1 MLGSGNQRIE
11 PLVLSDHNT
20 VVAAYEPSRKRSSDY
35 QSESQ
40 LEAQLIQ
47 TLQDQG
53 YEYLTIRNERDLI
66 DNLRTQLEKLNN
78 IAFSDSEWDNFFATT
93 IAAANEGVLEKTL
106 KIQQDHIQ
114 SLTRDDG
121 STKNIRLIDKRNI
134 TNNRLQVINQY
145 TTPTENQG
153 AGRRGRRSHRY
164 DVTILV
170 NGLPL
175 VHIELKRRGV
185 SIREAFNQI
194 ERYDRESFL
203 TGSGLFRYIQLF
215 VISNGT
221 HTKYYS
227 NTTRDNHVKT
237 ATNPT
242 LRGASQENKTSHS
255 FEFTSWWADKRNR
268 PIQDLEDF
276 SRTFL
281 AQRTLLAIITRYC
294 VLTSTEPPMLL
305 VMRPYQI
312 VATEEILLRIN
323 TSLNHKLY
331 GSTRSGGYVWHTT
344 GSGKTLT
351 SFKTAQLATRIE
363 GIGKV
368 LFVVD
373 RKDLDYQTIKEYDRF
388 EKGAAN
394 SNASTAVLKRQLE
407 DPNAR
412 IIVTTIQKL
421 ATFIK
426 ANKGHTIY
434 SEPTVIIFDECHRS
448 QFGSMH
454 RDITRAFKKYFLF
467 GFTGTPIFNFKE
479 DAAPD
484 TYTTEDMFGE
494 KLHTYS
500 IVDAIADG
508 NVLPFHIDY
517 LNLSPVNTAEEQ
529 SSKELERLYLAP
541 GRIEAVTQYI
551 LEHFDQKTQRNQH
564 YKLGDKRVSGFN
576 ALFATAS
583 ITAACLYYQEFQKQ
597 QAHLPQDQRLK
608 VGLIFSQS
616 PENGA
621 HEFFDTDELGPE
633 VEQSV
638 DRRQTFEN
646 AVDEHNDAFGT
657 SFTATPDGFD
667 NYYKDLSSRIKSR
680 QVDLVI
686 VVNMFLTG
694 FDATTLN
701 TLFVDKNLK
710 LHGLIQAYSRTNR
723 ILNSVKAFGNIVSFR
738 DLEEATIEALTIF
751 GNKDAKNIAILRPF
765 AEYLAEYKEKIQ
777 QLIEQFPVAERIV
790 GEARQSAFAKLFGE
804 ILRLENTLRNYDEFN
819 EADYLSARDKQD
831 YTSTYLEIHDRFT
844 NRDSDPD
851 QVDSDDAVDI
861 YAGVEFEIEL
871 LQQVEVNVDY
881 ILSLVAQR
889 STTHTEQETDQLR
902 NKLIRTLNSTPSL
915 KNRRDLFLKFFDD
928 NPDIKDFDDASD
940 RWTAFIRQQQSSE
953 IDWKIQKLGLDK
965 ETTKRYMQNWLRN
978 GRMDMSGG
986 TLAEIV
992 GPAPRFVRTAGRNLI
1007 EKKHNAEAA
1016 LSAHF
1021 ERFNNI
1027 GTSIRESLQG

>member
-1 MLGSGNQRIE
+1 
-11 PLVLSDHNT
+11 
-20 VVAAYEPSRKRSSDY
+20 
-35 QSESQ
+35 
-40 LEAQLIQ
+40 
-47 TLQDQG
+47 
-53 YEYLTIRNERDLI
+53 
-66 DNLRTQLEKLNN
+66 
-78 IAFSDSEWDNFFATT
+78 
-93 IAAANEGVLEKTL
+93 
-106 KIQQDHIQ
+106 
-114 SLTRDDG
+114 
-121 STKNIRLIDKRNI
+121 
-134 TNNRLQVINQY
+134 
-145 TTPTENQG
+145 
-153 AGRRGRRSHRY
+153 
-164 DVTILV
+164 
-170 NGLPL
+170 
-175 VHIELKRRGV
+175 
-185 SIREAFNQI
+185 
-194 ERYDRESFL
+194 
-203 TGSGLFRYIQLF
+203 
-215 VISNGT
+215 
-221 HTKYYS
+221 
-227 NTTRDNHVKT
+227 
-237 ATNPT
+237 
-242 LRGASQENKTSHS
+242 
-255 FEFTSWWADKRNR
+255 
-268 PIQDLEDF
+268 
-276 SRTFL
+276 
-281 AQRTLLAIITRYC
+281 
-294 VLTSTEPPMLL
+294 
-305 VMRPYQI
+305 
-312 VATEEILLRIN
+312 
-323 TSLNHKLY
+323 
-331 GSTRSGGYVWHTT
+331 
-344 GSGKTLT
+344 
-351 SFKTAQLATRIE
+351 
-363 GIGKV
+363 
-368 LFVVD
+368 
-373 RKDLDYQTIKEYDRF
+373 
-388 EKGAAN
+388 
-394 SNASTAVLKRQLE
+394 
-407 DPNAR
+407 
-412 IIVTTIQKL
+412 
-421 ATFIK
+421 
-426 ANKGHTIY
+426 
-434 SEPTVIIFDECHRS
+434 
-448 QFGSMH
+448 
-454 RDITRAFKKYFLF
+454 
-467 GFTGTPIFNFKE
+467 
-479 DAAPD
+479 
-484 TYTTEDMFGE
+484 MFGE

-517 LNLSPVNTAEEQ
+517 LNLSPVNTAEEL

-928 NPDIKDFDDASD
+928 NPDIKDFDDASE
-940 RWTAFIRQQQSSE
+940 RWTTFIRRQQSQE
-953 IDWKIQKLGLDK
+953 INWKIEKLGLDK
-965 ETTKRYMQNWLRN
+965 EATRRYMQNWLRN
-978 GRMDMSGG
+978 GRMDISGG

-992 GPAPRFVRTAGRNLI
+992 GPAPRFVRTDGPSLI
-1007 EKKHNAEAA
+1007 EKKHNAEVA

-1027 GTSIRESLQG
+1027 GSSIRESLQG